1 MITPAYFAWGQAN
14 EERRVFVQ
22 TLTYSS
28 TVGDE
33 DFLIAPLVY
42 HLENQA
48 ETNTIVFP
56 FYWHFRRAE
65 AGAEIFDAH
74 VASGVWW
81 DFAWPNEG
89 KRLQVA
95 PGYVRF
101 DAPDEEFHIAGPI
114 SWSVGKGDEADA
126 WSFHVFPFFSA
137 WSYHP
142 GHFKWRALLFAA
154 GYEREERKDLP
165 PKEQWMFLGIKTDA
179 E

>member
-1 MITPAYFAWGQAN
+1 M
-14 EERRVFVQ
+14 
-22 TLTYSS
+22 
-28 TVGDE
+28 GDE
-33 DFLIAPLVY
+33 DFLIAPFVY
-42 HLENQA
+42 HLDNQA

-65 AGAEIFDAH
+65 AGVEIFDAT
-74 VASGVWW
+74 VASALWW

-89 KRLQVA
+89 KRLQIA

-101 DAPDEEFHIAGPI
+101 DEPDEELHIAGPI
-114 SWSVGKGDEADA
+114 SWTKGKGAQEQA
-126 WSFHVFPFFSA
+126 WSFHVFPFFSM

-154 GYEREERKDLP
+154 GYEVEEREGKA
-165 PKEQWMFLGIKTDA
+165 PKEQWMFFGLKSDA